1 MFFPS
6 LSGGG
11 SSLSG
16 SGIEPP
22 STPSPSAPNSGGGGD
37 GKAGDI
43 TGRFDPTALERGA
56 KALKDLDSSP
66 NATKAFE
73 VTKLQEI
80 TKQKEIM
87 RDMEQVQQ
95 AKAQMQV
102 ERARVEGSE
111 KRKTATHQ
119 QEQERIT
126 AQYKA
131 QLEAE
136 AYSKKL
142 QDQQKQNEDW
152 LAQQHQQF
160 LRQEEIRKRNEKD
173 LLEMK
178 RAQIQEEK
186 AMERE
191 LVKMRIQEETKGRIQ
206 QERENVDV
214 HLREM
219 RARAAEDRKTR
230 LDVIQ
235 SSLISIGGAFNAVLE
250 DKTKMTRLVIGLSA
264 IAVGIYGAR
273 AGTGVA
279 GRYVE
284 ARLGK
289 PPLVRETSRWTLT
302 ENWGWKHWWP
312 WMKRPNFQERIV
324 LPEELSERLQWTTNS
339 LLAARKNG
347 TPFRHLL
354 LHGNPGTGK
363 TLFART

>member
-6 LSGGG
+6 LSGSGG
-11 SSLSG
+11 TAAKA
-16 SGIEPP
+16 P
-22 STPSPSAPNSGGGGD
+22 TASPAPAGGGD
-37 GKAGDI
+37 GKQNGAGGDI

-56 KALKDLDSSP
+56 KALKELDASP

-73 VTKLQEI
+73 ITKLQEM
-80 TKQKEIM
+80 TKQKELM
-87 RDMEQVQQ
+87 REMEQIQQ
-95 AKAQMQV
+95 AKAQMLA
-102 ERARVEGSE
+102 ERARVEGDE
-111 KRKTATHQ
+111 RRKTATHQ

-152 LAQQHQQF
+152 LSQQHQQF
-160 LRQEEIRKRNEKD
+160 LRQEEIRKRNEKE

-191 LVKMRIQEETKGRIQ
+191 LIKMRIQEETKGKIQ
-206 QERENVDV
+206 QERENVDI
-214 HLREM
+214 HLRAM

-230 LDVIQ
+230 LDVVQ
-235 SSLISIGGAFNAVLE
+235 SSLSSIGGAFNALLE
-250 DKTKMTRLVIGLSA
+250 DKSKMTAMVAGLSA
-264 IAVGIYGAR
+264 LAIGVYGAR

-279 GRYVE
+279 GRYIE

-289 PPLVRETSRWTLT
+289 PPLVRETSRWTFSKS
-302 ENWGWKHWWP
+302 WKGWWP
-312 WMKRPNFQERIV
+312 WMKRPDFQEKIV
-324 LPEELSERLQWTTNS
+324 LPEELSERLQWTSNS
-339 LLAARKNG
+339 LLTARKNG